1 MTLTRSPLRLL
12 VLLAAVALCAPLLS
26 ASPAQAAT
34 PRVTSTY
41 FGMTDS
47 TPTSWPA
54 TRVGS
59 IRLWDS
65 GVTWRH
71 LETSPGVFDFT
82 NLDQQVAVAR
92 SHGARPL
99 LTLGST
105 PRFHATKPNQAALY
119 GRGSASMPRLWAWER
134 YVRKVV
140 SRYGTKVDYQVWNE
154 ANVQGF
160 WTGTP
165 RQLAKL
171 TQVTSK
177 IVNANAPAAKLV
189 SPSLGTRLSGQRLW
203 LRNFYAQTVGGRR
216 VARWVDVVS
225 LHLYPLPSQGPEAA
239 MKQLAAARSHLR
251 ALGVNKPIWN
261 TEVNYGIQVGGGGT
275 AKDISSRREA
285 ALLTRTYVLNI
296 QNGVYRVYWYSWD
309 LQRFANTFLTTPA
322 GALTQAG
329 VAFGVVRTWLQ
340 GTRASGCSRSSN
352 GTYTCTF
359 KYGSGVKRVYWNPSR
374 KASVQTVSSAT
385 RLTYQTGGS
394 TAIRGGKRIGV
405 DFAPVMVR
413 SRR

>member
-1 MTLTRSPLRLL
+1 MTVSRLPLRLL
-12 VLLAAVALCAPLLS
+12 VPAAALALTAPLLS
-26 ASPAQAAT
+26 ASPVQAAT

-47 TPTSWPA
+47 APTSWPSA
-54 TRVGS
+54 RVGS

-82 NLDQQVAVAR
+82 DLDQQVAVAR

-105 PRFHATKPNQAALY
+105 PRFHATKPGQAALY
-119 GRGSASMPRLWAWER
+119 GSGSASMPKLWAWAR

-140 SRYGTKVDYQVWNE
+140 ARYGARVDYQVWNE

-177 IVNANAPAAKLV
+177 IVNGNASAAKVV

-203 LRNFYAQTVGGRR
+203 LRKFYAQTVGGRR

-225 LHLYPLPSQGPEAA
+225 LHLYPLPSQGPEAS
-239 MKQLAAARSHLR
+239 MTQLSAARSHLR
-251 ALGVNKPIWN
+251 ALGVSKPIWN

-309 LQRFANTFLTTPA
+309 LQDFANTFLTTATGATTKA
-322 GALTQAG
+322 GT
-329 VAFGVVRTWLQ
+329 AFSVVRTWLQ
-340 GTRASGCSRSSN
+340 GTRPAGCSRSSN
-352 GTYTCTF
+352 GTWTCTF
-359 KYGSGVKRVYWNPSR
+359 RYGDGVKRVYWNPTR
-374 KASVQTVSSAT
+374 KAYVRTAGSAT
-385 RLTYQTGGS
+385 KLQYQTGGVEQ
-394 TAIRGGKRIGV
+394 INGGKRIRV
-405 DFAPVMVR
+405 DYAPVMVR